1 MELSASLRTTAHVD
15 AVLGYV
21 RELDRYTEW
30 MPLVHS
36 AVPESGSAPAAWSVE
51 LRARV
56 GPFARSKRLR
66 MVRTVMDSGA
76 ASSSSGAGAS
86 APARIV
92 FERRELDGRSHAAWR
107 LEVVVTQTTNSSSVG
122 TPSAAAPATE
132 LTMHLSY
139 DGRFFASVVESILQQ
154 QIDEGRRRLSALLAA

>member
-1 MELSASLRTTAHVD
+1 MDLSASLRTTADVET
-15 AVLGYV
+15 VLGHV
-21 RELDRYTEW
+21 RNLDSYTEW

-36 AVPESGSAPAAWSVE
+36 AVPEPGSTPAAWSVE

-66 MVRTVMDSGA
+66 MVRTVMDDG
-76 ASSSSGAGAS
+76 ASSVSGTR

-92 FERRELDGRSHAAWR
+92 FERRELDGRAHAAWR
-107 LEVVVTQTTNSSSVG
+107 LEVVVTPAPRVSPDAPGAT
-122 TPSAAAPATE
+122 PATE

-139 DGRFFASVVESILQQ
+139 DGRFFASVVESILRQH
-154 QIDEGRRRLSALLAA
+154 IDEGRERLSALLTR

>member
-1 MELSASLRTTAHVD
+1 MELSASLRTSATVD

-21 RELDRYTEW
+21 RDLDRYTEW

-36 AVPESGSAPAAWSVE
+36 AVPESGSESAAWSVE

-66 MVRTVMDSGA
+66 MVRTVMDAGGA
-76 ASSSSGAGAS
+76 AS
-86 APARIV
+86 PARIV
-92 FERRELDGRSHAAWR
+92 FERRELDGRAHAQW
-107 LEVVVTQTTNSSSVG
+107 LLSVVVSPTSG
-122 TPSAAAPATE
+122 GTE

-139 DGRFFASVVESILQQ
+139 DGRFFASVVESILRQQ
-154 QIDEGRRRLSALLAA
+154 VDEGRERLAALLAA

>member
-1 MELSASLRTTAHVD
+1 MELSASLRTSATVD

-21 RELDRYTEW
+21 RDLDRYTEW

-36 AVPESGSAPAAWSVE
+36 AAPESGSEPAAWSVE

-66 MVRTVMDSGA
+66 MVRTVMDVGGA
-76 ASSSSGAGAS
+76 AS
-86 APARIV
+86 PARIV
-92 FERRELDGRSHAAWR
+92 FERRELDGRAHAQWR
-107 LEVVVTQTTNSSSVG
+107 LSVVVSPTSG
-122 TPSAAAPATE
+122 GTE

-139 DGRFFASVVESILQQ
+139 DGRFFASVVESILRQQ
-154 QIDEGRRRLSALLAA
+154 VDEGRERLAALLAA

>member
-1 MELSASLRTTAHVD
+1 MELSASLRTSATVD

-21 RELDRYTEW
+21 RDLDRYTEW

-36 AVPESGSAPAAWSVE
+36 AAPESGSEPAAWSVE

-66 MVRTVMDSGA
+66 MVRTVMDAGGA
-76 ASSSSGAGAS
+76 A

-92 FERRELDGRSHAAWR
+92 FERRELDGRAHAQWR
-107 LEVVVTQTTNSSSVG
+107 LSVVVSPTSGGTKPPLSSG
-122 TPSAAAPATE
+122 GTE

-139 DGRFFASVVESILQQ
+139 DGRFFASVVESILRQQ
-154 QIDEGRRRLSALLAA
+154 VDEGRERLAALLAA

>member
-1 MELSASLRTTAHVD
+1 MELSASLRTAAHVD

-66 MVRTVMDSGA
+66 MVRTVMDLGA
-76 ASSSSGAGAS
+76 ASPGAGAGAHS
-86 APARIV
+86 PARVV

-122 TPSAAAPATE
+122 TSGAAAPDTE